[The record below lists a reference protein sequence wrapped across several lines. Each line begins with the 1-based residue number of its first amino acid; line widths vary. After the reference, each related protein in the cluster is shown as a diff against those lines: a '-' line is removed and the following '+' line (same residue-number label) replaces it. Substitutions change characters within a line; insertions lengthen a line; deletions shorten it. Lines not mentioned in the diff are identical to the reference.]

1 MLVERLQLDRFRNL
15 SRVEIHPDAG
25 LNFFLGSNGQGKT
38 SILEAIGV
46 LGSLRSFRDARP
58 ADWIQQGQLHSE
70 LHASIIPSQQHS
82 SWRCELSVTLTRQS
96 EEGSV
101 RKVVQINQKTIR
113 SSAHY
118 LKLKFGNAEMGLH
131 SISFNPNDHDLVR
144 GEPSERRTYLD
155 RVLAAENSEYFDKLL
170 KYHSVLDQR
179 NRLLKD
185 GGRRFYSLLPEFTE
199 PLIELGS
206 DLTLARLQ
214 WVTQHTEQVAE
225 IARKIAP
232 CQSRIGLIYTLKWL
246 EKNQGFYSENSDLS
260 VVHFAGHTPLPSLQ
274 ELNAWMRAQFARVSQ
289 DEQRLGSTLVGPHRD
304 DWSVEFNG
312 KSLRGRGSQGEV
324 RTALLAL
331 KLTEIESFRQAT
343 GHRPILLLDDFSSE
357 LDLERRQY
365 LMSFLESTD
374 LQVFISSTDSVGLP
388 GRKFLA
394 EGGSVAPFPK
404 T

>member
-1 MLVERLQLDRFRNL
+1 MLVEQLRLKHFRNL
-15 SRVEIHPDAG
+15 STIEVQPDFG
-25 LNFFLGSNGQGKT
+25 LNFFLGANGQGKT
-38 SILEAIGV
+38 SILEAIGI

-58 ADWIQQGQLHSE
+58 ADWIKQGHLQSE
-70 LHASIIPSQQHS
+70 LLATIIPSQEHA
-82 SWRCELSVTLTRQS
+82 SWRSQLSVHLTRQS

-113 SSAHY
+113 SSAQY

-131 SISFNPNDHDLVR
+131 GISFNPNDHDLIR
-144 GEPSERRTYLD
+144 GEPSERRAHLD
-155 RVLAAENSEYFDKLL
+155 RLLSAENAEYFDQLIQ
-170 KYHSVLDQR
+170 YQSILDQR
-179 NRLLKD
+179 NSVLKD
-185 GGRRFYSLLPEFTE
+185 GGRRFYSLLSDFTE
-199 PLIELGS
+199 PLIEIGS
-206 DLTLARLQ
+206 SLTLTRLR
-214 WVTQHTEQVAE
+214 WVRDHADKMAE

-232 CQSRIGLIYTLKWL
+232 RQSRIGLIYTLKWL
-246 EKNQGFYSENSDLS
+246 EKNEVFLSENSNLS
-260 VVHFAGHTPLPSLQ
+260 QIHFAGHTPLPSLQ
-274 ELNAWMRAQFARVSQ
+274 DLNALMRAQFARVAP

-304 DWSVEFNG
+304 DWSVEYNG

-388 GRKFLA
+388 GKKFLVD
-394 EGGSVAPFPK
+394 EGTVAPI
-404 T
+404 

>member
-1 MLVERLQLDRFRNL
+1 MLVEQLRLAHFRNL
-15 SRVEIHPDAG
+15 SQAEVRPEPG
-25 LNFFLGSNGQGKT
+25 LNFFLGANGQGKT
-38 SILEAIGV
+38 SILEGIGI

-58 ADWIQQGQLHSE
+58 TDWIQQGHLQAE
-70 LHASIIPSQQHS
+70 LQATVIPSQEHA
-82 SWRCELSVTLTRQS
+82 SWRSQLSVALTRQS
-96 EEGSV
+96 IEGTV

-113 SSAHY
+113 SSAQY

-131 SISFNPNDHDLVR
+131 SISFNPNDHDLIR
-144 GEPSERRTYLD
+144 GEPSERRAHLD
-155 RVLAAENSEYFDKLL
+155 RLLSAENGEYFDQLIR
-170 KYHSVLDQR
+170 YQSILDQR

-185 GGRRFYSLLPEFTE
+185 GSRRFHSLLSEFTE

-206 DLTLARLQ
+206 SLILTRLR
-214 WVTQHTEQVAE
+214 WVTQHAEKMAE
-225 IARKIAP
+225 IALKIAP
-232 CQSRIGLIYTLKWL
+232 RQSRIGLIYTLKWL
-246 EKNQGFYSENSDLS
+246 EKNEAFFSENSDLS
-260 VVHFAGHTPLPSLQ
+260 QVHFAGHTPLPSLQ
-274 ELNAWMRAQFARVSQ
+274 ELNALMRTQFARVAQ
-289 DEQRLGSTLVGPHRD
+289 DEQRLGSTLIGPHRD

-388 GRKFLA
+388 GKKFLVD
-394 EGGSVAPFPK
+394 EGTVAPIPGA
-404 T
+404 